1 MSTRSET
8 GHGSMR
14 ERAEEVG
21 RLLNVIRS
29 NEPSIEA
36 EDDRDFYLS
45 MKKRYEEYGDN
56 LWVSPGQLFWLRDI
70 ADKLL

>member
-29 NEPSIEA
+29 NEMSVERE
-36 EDDRDFYLS
+36 EDFTFFLS
-45 MKKRYEEYGDN
+45 MEKRYEEYGDQ
-56 LWVSPGQLFWLRDI
+56 LWVSPEQLFWLRDI
-70 ADKLL
+70 AERLL